1 MFVTDYRQKERRG
14 AAAVEF
20 ALIAPLFVIMFFGII
35 EFGRAMMVQQ
45 IVVQASRDG
54 AREAALPGATLDS
67 VRDVVQQFADDSGLE
82 ISRDN
87 IVATPDPASTSNNEP
102 ITVRVVIDLA
112 DVSWLPGTFLRS
124 ARLEGTT
131 TMRSEGLD

>member
-1 MFVTDYRQKERRG
+1 M
-14 AAAVEF
+14 
-20 ALIAPLFVIMFFGII
+20 IAPLFILMFFGII

-45 IVVQASRDG
+45 IVIQASRDG

-67 VRDVVQQFADDSGLE
+67 VRDVVQQFAEDSGIE
-82 ISRDN
+82 VSRNN
-87 IVATPDPASTSNNEP
+87 IVATPDPATATNNVP
-102 ITVRVVIDLA
+102 ITVSVSIDLA
-112 DVSWLPGTFLRS
+112 DVSWIPGTFLRS

>member
-1 MFVTDYRQKERRG
+1 MSATDRKQNRQG

-20 ALIAPLFVIMFFGII
+20 ALIAPLFILMFFGII

-45 IVVQASRDG
+45 IVIQASRDG

-67 VRDVVQQFADDSGLE
+67 VRDVVQQFAEDSGIE
-82 ISRDN
+82 VSRNN
-87 IVATPDPASTSNNEP
+87 IVATPDPATATNNVP
-102 ITVRVVIDLA
+102 ITVSVSIDLA
-112 DVSWLPGTFLRS
+112 DVSWIPGTFLRS